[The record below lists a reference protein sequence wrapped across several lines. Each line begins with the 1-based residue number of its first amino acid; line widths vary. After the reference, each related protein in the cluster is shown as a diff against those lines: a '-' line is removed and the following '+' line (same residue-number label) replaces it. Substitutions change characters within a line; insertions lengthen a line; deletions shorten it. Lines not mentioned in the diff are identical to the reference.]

1 MTIFDV
7 CISGAGPA
15 GTSAALELARGGAR
29 VVLLDR
35 HREPGGKACGG
46 GLSRESWRA
55 AGLSPERL
63 PACGRSH
70 DSLRVASP
78 LGSTTL
84 RIGEP
89 LLVTI
94 DRTSWMAERIA
105 ELRDL
110 GVEVRLAE
118 RVLGLR
124 RGRALT
130 ETGELRCSAIV
141 GADGA
146 SSRIRRLAGLARG
159 PATRSMQLT
168 VSEDSAPGRRLA
180 RLGPAVWFDPRLL
193 GVGYGWSFPVCGEV
207 RVGCGVPGRSLGSPG
222 PRKAFLAWLEKI
234 GVDPSAGRIGAGS
247 IPHGYSGHR
256 LGDVFLC
263 GDAAGLASPVT
274 GEGIGPAL
282 ISGAEVAREIMEPG
296 FRSREIPRLGR
307 RHRRTFGLL
316 SDLRLGAPL
325 YGLAPWILRLPG
337 VGREAIRRYAS

>member
-1 MTIFDV
+1 MKSFDV

-46 GLSRESWRA
+46 CLSREAWLA
-55 AGLSPERL
+55 AGLSCERL
-63 PACGRSH
+63 PEHGRSH

-78 LGSTTL
+78 LGSTTI
-84 RIGEP
+84 RGGET
-89 LLVTI
+89 LLVSI
-94 DRTSWMAERIA
+94 DRTSWLAGRIA

-110 GVEVRLAE
+110 GVELRLAE

-130 ETGELRCSAIV
+130 ETGELRCGAIV
-141 GADGA
+141 AADGA
-146 SSRIRRLAGLARG
+146 SSRVRRLAGLARG
-159 PATRSMQLT
+159 PATRSMQL
-168 VSEDSAPGRRLA
+168 VVPEDSPPGRRLA

-193 GVGYGWSFPVCGEV
+193 GVGYGWSFPARGEV
-207 RVGCGVPGRSLGSPG
+207 RVGCGVSWRCSGSPG
-222 PRKAFLAWLEKI
+222 PRRAFFTWLEKI
-234 GVDPSAGRIGAGS
+234 GVAPSAGRVCAGS
-247 IPHGYSGHR
+247 IPHGYDGHR
-256 LGDVFLC
+256 LGDIFLC

-282 ISGAEVAREIMEPG
+282 ISGVEVAREILEPG

-325 YGLAPWILRLPG
+325 YWSAPWILRLPG
-337 VGREAIRRYAS
+337 IAREAIRRYAT